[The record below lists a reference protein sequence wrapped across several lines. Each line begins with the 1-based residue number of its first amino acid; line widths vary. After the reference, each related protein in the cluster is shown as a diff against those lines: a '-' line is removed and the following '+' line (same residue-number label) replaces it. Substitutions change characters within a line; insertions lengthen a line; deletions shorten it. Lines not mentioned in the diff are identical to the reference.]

1 MKKRLLMVLATVAIL
16 VGLMLL
22 ASCNQSGTGE
32 KGEKGDTGNGIFR
45 IITDKV
51 EGGTQIRIIYTD
63 TSKEDVVFVIPDG
76 EQGIQGEKGEQ
87 GEQGIQGEKGEPG
100 EQGIQGEKGDRGE
113 QGIQGEKG
121 EQGGEGRSIINA
133 YISDGYLW
141 LFYSDA
147 PDTPVN
153 AGKINSSSGNADPKQ
168 EDVFYE

>member
-1 MKKRLLMVLATVAIL
+1 MVLVSVAIL

-22 ASCNQSGTGE
+22 ASCNQSGTSE
-32 KGEKGDTGNGIFR
+32 KGEKGDPGNGIFR

-87 GEQGIQGEKGEPG
+87 GEQGIQGEKGEQGEQG

-113 QGIQGEKG
+113 QGVQGEKG

-133 YISDGYLW
+133 YISNGYLW
-141 LFYSDA
+141 LVYSDA

-153 AGKINSSSGNADPKQ
+153 AGKINSSSENVDPKQ